1 MISRSE
7 RVIFMSAVF
16 TVIKEHLKNFY
27 LIQRLAQFQLKISN
41 HDNYLGMAWE
51 LINPILQIF
60 VYWFAFGFGI
70 RSNSPVDGVPFIL
83 YLLVG
88 ISMWFFV
95 NQGILE
101 GTKSIGTKYN
111 QVAKMNFPLSAIPAY
126 ILTSR
131 FYGHIILVAVIILI
145 CILAGVE
152 PSIQIIQLFIY
163 LPLVYIF
170 AYSVSLFTSTLGVII
185 RDTQMA
191 MQAILRMMFY
201 LSPIL
206 WVPEKGSFVEAVM
219 KLNPV
224 FFFAEAYR
232 ASILY
237 DNWYIIEHWRL
248 ALYNLGVIAVF
259 FIIGAILHVKFRQRF
274 ADFI

>member
-1 MISRSE
+1 MHA
-7 RVIFMSAVF
+7 VI

-41 HDNYLGMAWE
+41 HDNYLGLAWE
-51 LINPILQIF
+51 LINPVLQIC
-60 VYWFAFGFGI
+60 VYWFAFGVGI
-70 RSNSPVDGVPFIL
+70 RQNSAVDGVPFIFW
-83 YLLVG
+83 LLVG

-101 GTKSIGTKYN
+101 GTKSIGSKFN

-131 FYGHIILVAVIILI
+131 FYGHIMLVIVIVLI
-145 CILAGVE
+145 CMTTGIF
-152 PSIQIIQLFIY
+152 PSIYILQLIIY

-170 AYSVSLFTSTLGVII
+170 AFSVSMVTSTLGVLI

-191 MQAILRMMFY
+191 IQAILRMLFY

-206 WVPEKGSFVEAVM
+206 WVPDKGSIVELIM
-219 KLNPV
+219 KLNPIY
-224 FFFAEAYR
+224 FYAEAYR

-237 DNWYIIEHWRL
+237 DQWYLVEHWRL
-248 ALYNLGVIAVF
+248 ALYNIGVIALF
-259 FIIGAILHVKFRQRF
+259 FVIGSIIHVKFRQRF
-274 ADFI
+274 ADFL

>member
-1 MISRSE
+1 MQ
-7 RVIFMSAVF
+7 AVL
-16 TVIKEHLKNFY
+16 TVIKEHFKNFY
-27 LIQRLAQFQLKISN
+27 LIQRLARFQLKISN
-41 HDNYLGMAWE
+41 HDNYLGLAWE
-51 LINPILQIF
+51 LINPILQIG

-70 RSNSPVDGVPFIL
+70 RQNEPVDGIPFIFW
-83 YLLVG
+83 LLVG

-101 GTKSIGTKYN
+101 GTKSISTKFN

-131 FYGHIILVAVIILI
+131 FYGHIILVLVIILI
-145 CILAGVE
+145 CMTTGIFSSVYVF
-152 PSIQIIQLFIY
+152 QLVIY
-163 LPLVYIF
+163 LPMVYAF
-170 AYSVSLFTSTLGVII
+170 AFSVSMLTSTLGVLI

-191 MQAILRMMFY
+191 MQAVLRMLFY

-206 WVPEKGSFVEAVM
+206 FVPDKGSIVEMFM
-219 KLNPV
+219 KFNPV
-224 FFFAEAYR
+224 YFYAQAYR

-237 DNWYIIEHWRL
+237 DYWYIVEPWRL
-248 ALYNLGVIAVF
+248 ALYNVSVIALF
-259 FIIGAILHVKFRQRF
+259 FVIGSILHVRFRQRF

>member
-1 MISRSE
+1 MH
-7 RVIFMSAVF
+7 AVF
-16 TVIKEHLKNFY
+16 TVIKEHVKNFY

-41 HDNYLGMAWE
+41 HDNYLGLAWE

-70 RSNSPVDGVPFIL
+70 RQNAPINGVPFIL

-101 GTKSIGTKYN
+101 GTKSIGTKFN

-131 FYGHIILVAVIILI
+131 FYGHIILVLVIILL
-145 CILAGVE
+145 CIPTGII
-152 PSIQIIQLFIY
+152 PSIYILQLFIY
-163 LPLVYIF
+163 LPLVYMF
-170 AYSVSLFTSTLGVII
+170 AFSVSLLTSTLGVII

-191 MQAILRMMFY
+191 MQAILRMLFY
-201 LSPIL
+201 MSPIL
-206 WVPEKGSFVEAVM
+206 WIPEKGSVIEMIM

-224 FFFAEAYR
+224 FFFAEGYR
-232 ASILY
+232 AAILY
-237 DNWYIIEHWRL
+237 DNWYFIDHWQL
-248 ALYNLGVIAVF
+248 LLYNICVTVLF
-259 FIIGAILHVKFRQRF
+259 FVVGAILHVRFRQRF